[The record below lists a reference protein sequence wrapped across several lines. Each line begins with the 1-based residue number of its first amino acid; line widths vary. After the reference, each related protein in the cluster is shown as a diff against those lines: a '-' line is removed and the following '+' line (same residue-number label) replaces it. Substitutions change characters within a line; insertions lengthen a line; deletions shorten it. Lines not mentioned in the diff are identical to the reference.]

1 LDFYFSQR
9 KQDAKPLN
17 EVKLLLVG
25 HGRVGKTSLSKA
37 LRGIEHD
44 EQEPETPGIE
54 RNLLPLVV
62 GKSNI
67 TAHVWDFGGQEFLH
81 QTHQF
86 FFSERSIY
94 VVVLTGRQGR
104 PMQEAE
110 YWLRLIRTYGT
121 ESPVIIV
128 LNQIKAHPFSV
139 DEYFLQENYPEVK
152 AVVETDCFPRFGI
165 EPLRKQLGKLAGA
178 MPSVR
183 ERIDPS
189 WARVRARL
197 EEMTASFV
205 SFAKYREIC
214 AEEGVTTPEKQ
225 ETLATILDCLG
236 IALNYGTDPR
246 LRDTSVLK
254 PRWLVDGIYSIL
266 RWLQKHE
273 TNGEMRLTDFS
284 KALRSKK
291 TYPPE
296 MHRFLL
302 ALMEKFE
309 LCFPLDSEGR
319 VFLVP
324 GLLSANQ
331 PRELRKFLGTEARKI
346 QFRYDDVRPP
356 GLMPRFIV
364 RSNTLSE
371 RQARWQ
377 RGVVLAR
384 GTARALVR
392 GDHEGRVTD
401 VFALGDQTSDRIWL
415 TEFILSEMRILHD
428 KLPVRTFI
436 ESEGVWSELEVL
448 RAEALRPGGT
458 RPERAA
464 DGTMVIVDARQTL
477 GEIEVTEAGMAK
489 RNPLSVFICYA
500 HANERTVK
508 QFIPSLKVLARRGYI
523 APWRDTDLVPGEDWD
538 DTIKE
543 RLKEADI
550 ILLMVSTDFLASKY
564 ISEEERPLAMSL
576 MEEGKAVV
584 VPVLL
589 LPCSWRDEDFA
600 RLEKLPRKDDPIS
613 SINPRDAAWF
623 MVEEGVKKVVEQR
636 VSRTPTRERRWAT
649 DRTKDDWIS

>member
-1 LDFYFSQR
+1 
-9 KQDAKPLN
+9 
-17 EVKLLLVG
+17 
-25 HGRVGKTSLSKA
+25 
-37 LRGIEHD
+37 
-44 EQEPETPGIE
+44 
-54 RNLLPLVV
+54 
-62 GKSNI
+62 
-67 TAHVWDFGGQEFLH
+67 
-81 QTHQF
+81 
-86 FFSERSIY
+86 
-94 VVVLTGRQGR
+94 
-104 PMQEAE
+104 
-110 YWLRLIRTYGT
+110 
-121 ESPVIIV
+121 
-128 LNQIKAHPFSV
+128 
-139 DEYFLQENYPEVK
+139 
-152 AVVETDCFPRFGI
+152 
-165 EPLRKQLGKLAGA
+165 
-178 MPSVR
+178 
-183 ERIDPS
+183 
-189 WARVRARL
+189 
-197 EEMTASFV
+197 
-205 SFAKYREIC
+205 
-214 AEEGVTTPEKQ
+214 
-225 ETLATILDCLG
+225 
-236 IALNYGTDPR
+236 
-246 LRDTSVLK
+246 
-254 PRWLVDGIYSIL
+254 
-266 RWLQKHE
+266 
-273 TNGEMRLTDFS
+273 
-284 KALRSKK
+284 
-291 TYPPE
+291 
-296 MHRFLL
+296 
-302 ALMEKFE
+302 
-309 LCFPLDSEGR
+309 
-319 VFLVP
+319 
-324 GLLSANQ
+324 
-331 PRELRKFLGTEARKI
+331 
-346 QFRYDDVRPP
+346 
-356 GLMPRFIV
+356 MPRFIV